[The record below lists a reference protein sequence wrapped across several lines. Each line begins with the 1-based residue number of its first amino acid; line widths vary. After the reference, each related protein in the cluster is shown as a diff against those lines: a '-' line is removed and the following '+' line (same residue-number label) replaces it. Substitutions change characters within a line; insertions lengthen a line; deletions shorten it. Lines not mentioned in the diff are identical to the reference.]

1 MSTNADAQSLAGTRV
16 LVMEDE
22 FLVAMALEALLEEM
36 GCEVVGPFATVS
48 AGIEVAG
55 ASRLDAA
62 VLDVNLRDGIV
73 SPIAERL
80 RARGV
85 PVILHTACATA
96 SALPPPLDSFHR
108 VNKPSTE
115 SELRAQLTAL
125 LARGRPN
132 PANA

>member
-1 MSTNADAQSLAGTRV
+1 MSTTTDAEDLKGARV

-85 PVILHTACATA
+85 PVILHTACCTA
-96 SALPPPLDSFHR
+96 SALPPPLDSFER
-108 VNKPSTE
+108 VNKPS
-115 SELRAQLTAL
+115 SEAQLRAQLVAL
-125 LARGRPN
+125 LRRNQAD
-132 PANA
+132 PAAA

>member
-1 MSTNADAQSLAGTRV
+1 MSTTSKAEGLKGARV

-22 FLVAMALEALLEEM
+22 FIVAMALEALLEEM

-96 SALPPPLDSFHR
+96 SALPPPLDSFDR
-108 VNKPSTE
+108 VSKPS
-115 SELRAQLTAL
+115 SEADLRTHLLAL
-125 LARGRPN
+125 LARSRPD
-132 PANA
+132 PAAA

>member
-1 MSTNADAQSLAGTRV
+1 MSTTSEAEGQQGARV

-22 FLVAMALEALLEEM
+22 FLVAMAIEALLEEM

-96 SALPPPLDSFHR
+96 SALPPPLDSFER
-108 VNKPSTE
+108 VNKPS
-115 SELRAQLTAL
+115 SEEQLRARLEAL
-125 LARGRPN
+125 LARSRPD
-132 PANA
+132 PSNA